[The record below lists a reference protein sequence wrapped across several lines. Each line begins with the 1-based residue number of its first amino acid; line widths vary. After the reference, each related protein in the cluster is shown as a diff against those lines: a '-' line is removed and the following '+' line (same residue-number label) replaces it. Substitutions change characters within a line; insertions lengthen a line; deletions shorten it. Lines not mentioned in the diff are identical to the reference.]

1 MKLTTR
7 LALVVT
13 AILTAATVVTSAQA
27 LIASRDSKLST
38 YYTVLDSLANDLK
51 NTKDDPTSLALL
63 TAENSPIPMSLAF
76 VTNNDISFLT
86 ENAGSEFKL
95 PTSDQFKIGLQ
106 KTIQIT
112 NHLIRF
118 HAISTEEYL
127 VYFLSTD
134 TLQREFNQSLKSALF
149 FNFLIILLGALIVT
163 LLFRRDSKLNSAA
176 RQMQEFIGDASHELK
191 TPLTVIRGYS
201 EMLTSNPN
209 KVSEYSARINSESI
223 RMTNIIDK
231 LLKIAAL
238 DETNPLQTKE
248 IELSDYL
255 QKYVN
260 DLKILQPNRPVKLQA
275 NPLQITTDLEVLDTL
290 ISNLISNARIHSPI
304 DAPIHLSLEG
314 RNLIIEDGGPGLKVI
329 PDKPFQRFDQ
339 SRSRESGGSGLGMT
353 LIQKSA
359 KQLGVKLEF
368 GKSELGGLK
377 VKITF
382 Q

>member
-106 KTIQIT
+106 KNIKIT
-112 NHLIRF
+112 NHLTRF
-118 HAISTEEYL
+118 HAISNDEYL
-127 VYFLSTD
+127 VYFLPTD

-149 FNFLIILLGALIVT
+149 FNLLIILLGALIVT

-238 DETNPLQTKE
+238 DEGSATE
-248 IELSDYL
+248 SVELDLAEYL

-260 DLKILQPNRPVKLQA
+260 DFKVLEPLRPVELSANTLKITAPY
-275 NPLQITTDLEVLDTL
+275 DLIDTL
-290 ISNLISNARIHSPI
+290 ISNLISNVRIHTPI
-304 DAPIHLSLEG
+304 DAPLRITLKDK
-314 RNLIIEDGGPGLKVI
+314 NLIIEDGGPGLTVI
-329 PDKPFQRFDQ
+329 PDKPFQRFDK
-339 SRSRESGGSGLGMT
+339 SRSRISGGSGLGMS

-359 KQLGVKLEF
+359 KQIGAKLEF

-382 Q
+382 

>member
-13 AILTAATVVTSAQA
+13 AILTLATVVTSAQA
-27 LIASRDSKLST
+27 LIASRESKLST
-38 YYTVLDSLANDLK
+38 YYAVLDSLAIDLK
-51 NTKDDPTSLALL
+51 STKDDATSLALL

-76 VTNNDISFLT
+76 IANNDVSFLT
-86 ENAGSEFKL
+86 ENAGSDFKL
-95 PTSDQFKIGLQ
+95 PSTKEFKIGLQ
-106 KTIQIT
+106 KTIKIR
-112 NHLIRF
+112 NHLTRF
-118 HAISTEEYL
+118 HAISNDEYL

-149 FNFLIILLGALIVT
+149 FNLLIILLGALIVT
-163 LLFRRDSKLNSAA
+163 IIFRRDSKLNSAA
-176 RQMQEFIGDASHELK
+176 KQMQEFIGDASHELK

-238 DETNPLQTKE
+238 DETNSMLKRE
-248 IELSDYL
+248 IELSEYL
-255 QKYVN
+255 QNYVN
-260 DLKILQPNRPVKLQA
+260 DLKILQPNRPVKFIA
-275 NPLQITTDLEVLDTL
+275 KPLKINADVEVLDTL
-290 ISNLISNARIHSPI
+290 ISNLISNARIHSPENV
-304 DAPIHLSLEG
+304 PINLTLEG

-329 PDKPFQRFDQ
+329 PDKPFQRFDK
-339 SRSRESGGSGLGMT
+339 SRSRTSGGSGLGMS

-359 KQLGVKLEF
+359 KQIGAKLEF

-377 VKITF
+377 VSITF
-382 Q
+382 

>member
-106 KTIQIT
+106 KTIKIT
-112 NHLIRF
+112 NHLTRF
-118 HAISTEEYL
+118 HAISNDEYL

-134 TLQREFNQSLKSALF
+134 TLQREFNQSLKSALL
-149 FNFLIILLGALIVT
+149 FNLLIILLGALIVT
-163 LLFRRDSKLNSAA
+163 VIFRRDSKLNSAA

-201 EMLTSNPN
+201 EMLESKPE
-209 KVSEYSARINSESI
+209 KVHEYSSRINSESI
-223 RMTNIIDK
+223 RMANIIDK

-238 DETNPLQTKE
+238 DEGRATE
-248 IELSDYL
+248 SVELDLAEYL

-260 DLKILQPNRPVKLQA
+260 DFKVLEPMRPVELSANTLKITA
-275 NPLQITTDLEVLDTL
+275 SYDLIDTL
-290 ISNLISNARIHSPI
+290 ISNLISNVRIHTPI
-304 DAPIHLSLEG
+304 DAPLRITLKD

-359 KQLGVKLEF
+359 KQLGVKMEF

-377 VKITF
+377 VSITF
-382 Q
+382 

>member
-112 NHLIRF
+112 NHLTRF
-118 HAISTEEYL
+118 HAISNDEYL

-134 TLQREFNQSLKSALF
+134 TLQREFNQSLKSALL
-149 FNFLIILLGALIVT
+149 FNLLIILLGALIVT
-163 LLFRRDSKLNSAA
+163 VIFRRDSKLNSAA

-201 EMLTSNPN
+201 EMLESKPE
-209 KVSEYSARINSESI
+209 KVHEYSSRINSESI
-223 RMTNIIDK
+223 RMANIIDK

-238 DETNPLQTKE
+238 DEGRATE
-248 IELSDYL
+248 SVELDLAEYL

-260 DLKILQPNRPVKLQA
+260 DFKVLEPLRPVELSANTLKITAPY
-275 NPLQITTDLEVLDTL
+275 DLIDTL
-290 ISNLISNARIHSPI
+290 ISNLISNVRIHTPI
-304 DAPIHLSLEG
+304 DAPLRITLKDK
-314 RNLIIEDGGPGLKVI
+314 NLIIEDGGPGLTVI
-329 PDKPFQRFDQ
+329 PDKPFQRFDK
-339 SRSRESGGSGLGMT
+339 SRSRASGGSGLGMS

-359 KQLGVKLEF
+359 KQLGAKLEF
-368 GKSELGGLK
+368 GRSDLGGLK
-377 VKITF
+377 VSITF
-382 Q
+382 

>member
-112 NHLIRF
+112 NHLTRF
-118 HAISTEEYL
+118 HAISNDEYL
-127 VYFLSTD
+127 VYFLPTD

-149 FNFLIILLGALIVT
+149 FNLLIILLGALIVT

-238 DETNPLQTKE
+238 DEGRATE
-248 IELSDYL
+248 SVELDLAEYL

-260 DLKILQPNRPVKLQA
+260 DFKVLEPLRPVELSANTLKITAPY
-275 NPLQITTDLEVLDTL
+275 DLIDTL
-290 ISNLISNARIHSPI
+290 ISNLISNVRIHTPI
-304 DAPIHLSLEG
+304 DAPLRITLKD

-339 SRSRESGGSGLGMT
+339 SRSRESGGSGLGMS

-359 KQLGVKLEF
+359 KQLGVKMEF

-377 VKITF
+377 VSITF
-382 Q
+382 

>member
-13 AILTAATVVTSAQA
+13 AILTVATVVTSGQA
-27 LIASRDSKLST
+27 LFASRDSKLTT

-76 VTNNDISFLT
+76 VANSDISFLN
-86 ENAGSEFKL
+86 ENAGSDFKL
-95 PTSDQFKIGLQ
+95 PSNKEFKIGLQ
-106 KTIQIT
+106 KPIQIS
-112 NHLIRF
+112 NHLTRF
-118 HAISTEEYL
+118 HAISNDEYL

-134 TLQREFNQSLKSALF
+134 TLQNEFNQSLKSALF
-149 FNFLIILLGALIVT
+149 FNLFIILLGALIVT

-238 DETNPLQTKE
+238 DETNSMQTRE
-248 IELSDYL
+248 IELSEYL

-260 DLKILQPNRPVKLQA
+260 DLKILQPNRSVKLMA
-275 NPLQITTDLEVLDTL
+275 NPLKINTDVEVLDTL
-290 ISNLISNARIHSPI
+290 ISNLISNARIHSPV
-304 DAPIHLSLEG
+304 DVPIHLTLEG
-314 RNLIIEDGGPGLKVI
+314 RSLVIEDGGPGLKVI
-329 PDKPFQRFDQ
+329 PDKPFQRFDK
-339 SRSRESGGSGLGMT
+339 SRSRESGGSGLGMS

-359 KQLGVKLEF
+359 KQLGAKLEF

-382 Q
+382 

>member
-106 KTIQIT
+106 KNIKIT
-112 NHLIRF
+112 NHLTRF
-118 HAISTEEYL
+118 HAISNDEYL
-127 VYFLSTD
+127 VYFLPTD

-149 FNFLIILLGALIVT
+149 FNLLIILLGALIVT

-238 DETNPLQTKE
+238 DEGSATE
-248 IELSDYL
+248 SVELDLAEYL

-260 DLKILQPNRPVKLQA
+260 DFKVLEPLRPVELSANTLKITAPY
-275 NPLQITTDLEVLDTL
+275 DLIDTL
-290 ISNLISNARIHSPI
+290 ISNLISNVRIHTPI
-304 DAPIHLSLEG
+304 DAPLRITLKDK
-314 RNLIIEDGGPGLKVI
+314 NLIIEDGGPGLTVI
-329 PDKPFQRFDQ
+329 PDKPFQRFDK
-339 SRSRESGGSGLGMT
+339 SRSRASGGSGLGMS

-359 KQLGVKLEF
+359 KQLGAKLEF
-368 GKSELGGLK
+368 GRSDLGGLK
-377 VKITF
+377 VSITF
-382 Q
+382 

>member
-106 KTIQIT
+106 KTIKIT
-112 NHLIRF
+112 NHLTRF
-118 HAISTEEYL
+118 HAISNDEYL

-134 TLQREFNQSLKSALF
+134 TLQREFNKSLKSALF

-238 DETNPLQTKE
+238 DEGRATE
-248 IELSDYL
+248 SVELDLAEYL

-260 DLKILQPNRPVKLQA
+260 DFKVLEPLRPVELSANTLKITAPY
-275 NPLQITTDLEVLDTL
+275 DLIDTL
-290 ISNLISNARIHSPI
+290 ISNLISNVRIHTPI
-304 DAPIHLSLEG
+304 DAPLRITLKDK
-314 RNLIIEDGGPGLKVI
+314 NLIIEDGGPGLKVI

-339 SRSRESGGSGLGMT
+339 SRSRESGGSGLGMS

-359 KQLGVKLEF
+359 KQLGVKMEF

-382 Q
+382 

>member
-112 NHLIRF
+112 NHLTRF
-118 HAISTEEYL
+118 HAISNDEYL
-127 VYFLSTD
+127 VYFLPTD

-149 FNFLIILLGALIVT
+149 FNLLIILLGALIVT

-238 DETNPLQTKE
+238 DEGSATE
-248 IELSDYL
+248 SVELDLAEYL

-260 DLKILQPNRPVKLQA
+260 DFKVLEPLRPVELSANTLKITAPY
-275 NPLQITTDLEVLDTL
+275 DLIDTL
-290 ISNLISNARIHSPI
+290 ISNLISNVRIHTPI
-304 DAPIHLSLEG
+304 DAPLRITLKDK
-314 RNLIIEDGGPGLKVI
+314 NLIIEDGGPGLKVI

-359 KQLGVKLEF
+359 KQLGVKMEF

-377 VKITF
+377 VSITF
-382 Q
+382 

>member
-106 KTIQIT
+106 KTIKIT
-112 NHLIRF
+112 NHLTRF
-118 HAISTEEYL
+118 HAISNDEYL

-149 FNFLIILLGALIVT
+149 FNLLIILLGALIVT

-238 DETNPLQTKE
+238 DEGSATE
-248 IELSDYL
+248 SVELDLAEYL

-260 DLKILQPNRPVKLQA
+260 DFKVLEPLRPVELSANTLKITAPYEL
-275 NPLQITTDLEVLDTL
+275 IDTL
-290 ISNLISNARIHSPI
+290 ISNLMSNVRIHTPI
-304 DAPIHLSLEG
+304 DAPLRITLKD

-359 KQLGVKLEF
+359 KQLGVKMEF

-377 VKITF
+377 VSITF
-382 Q
+382 

>member
-95 PTSDQFKIGLQ
+95 PSSDQFKIGLQ
-106 KTIQIT
+106 KTIKIT
-112 NHLIRF
+112 NHLTRF
-118 HAISTEEYL
+118 HAISNDEYL

-238 DETNPLQTKE
+238 DEGRATE
-248 IELSDYL
+248 SVELDLAEYL

-260 DLKILQPNRPVKLQA
+260 DFKVLEPLRPVELSANTLKITAPY
-275 NPLQITTDLEVLDTL
+275 DLIDTL
-290 ISNLISNARIHSPI
+290 ISNLISNVRIHTPI
-304 DAPIHLSLEG
+304 DAPLRITLKDK
-314 RNLIIEDGGPGLKVI
+314 NLIIEDGGPGLKVI
-329 PDKPFQRFDQ
+329 PDKPFQRFDK
-339 SRSRESGGSGLGMT
+339 SRSRESGGTGLGMS

-359 KQLGVKLEF
+359 KQLGAKLEF

-382 Q
+382 

>member
-38 YYTVLDSLANDLK
+38 YFTVLDSLANDLK

-112 NHLIRF
+112 NHLTRF
-118 HAISTEEYL
+118 HAISNDEYL

-134 TLQREFNQSLKSALF
+134 TLQREFNQSLKSALL
-149 FNFLIILLGALIVT
+149 FNLLIILLGALIVT
-163 LLFRRDSKLNSAA
+163 VIFRRDSKLNSAA

-201 EMLTSNPN
+201 EMLESKPE
-209 KVSEYSARINSESI
+209 KVHEYSSRINSESI
-223 RMTNIIDK
+223 RMANIIDK

-238 DETNPLQTKE
+238 DEGRATE
-248 IELSDYL
+248 SVELDLAEYL

-260 DLKILQPNRPVKLQA
+260 DFKVLEPLRPVELSANTLKITAPY
-275 NPLQITTDLEVLDTL
+275 DLIDTL
-290 ISNLISNARIHSPI
+290 ISNLISNVRIHTPI
-304 DAPIHLSLEG
+304 DAPLRITLKDK
-314 RNLIIEDGGPGLKVI
+314 NLIIEDGGPGLTVI
-329 PDKPFQRFDQ
+329 PDKPFQRFDK
-339 SRSRESGGSGLGMT
+339 SRSRASGGSGLGMS

-359 KQLGVKLEF
+359 KQLGAKLEF
-368 GKSELGGLK
+368 GRSDLGGLK
-377 VKITF
+377 VSITF
-382 Q
+382 

>member
-13 AILTAATVVTSAQA
+13 AILTAATVVTAAQA

-76 VTNNDISFLT
+76 VANSDISFLN

-112 NHLIRF
+112 NHLTRF
-118 HAISTEEYL
+118 HAISNDEYL

-134 TLQREFNQSLKSALF
+134 TLQREFNQSLKSALL
-149 FNFLIILLGALIVT
+149 FNLLIILLGALIVT
-163 LLFRRDSKLNSAA
+163 VIFRRDSKLNSAA

-201 EMLTSNPN
+201 EMLESKPE
-209 KVSEYSARINSESI
+209 KVHEYSSRINSESI
-223 RMTNIIDK
+223 RMANIIDK

-238 DETNPLQTKE
+238 DEGRATE
-248 IELSDYL
+248 SVELDLAEYL

-260 DLKILQPNRPVKLQA
+260 DFKVLEPLRPVELSANTLKITAPY
-275 NPLQITTDLEVLDTL
+275 DLIDTL
-290 ISNLISNARIHSPI
+290 ISNLISNVRIHTPI
-304 DAPIHLSLEG
+304 DAPLRITLKDK
-314 RNLIIEDGGPGLKVI
+314 NLIIEDGGPGLTVI
-329 PDKPFQRFDQ
+329 PDKPFQRFDK
-339 SRSRESGGSGLGMT
+339 SRSRASGGSGLGMS

-359 KQLGVKLEF
+359 KQLGAKLEF
-368 GKSELGGLK
+368 GRSDLGGLK
-377 VKITF
+377 VSITF
-382 Q
+382 

>member
-112 NHLIRF
+112 NHLTRF
-118 HAISTEEYL
+118 HAISNDEYL
-127 VYFLSTD
+127 VYFLPTD

-149 FNFLIILLGALIVT
+149 FNLLIILLGALIVT

-238 DETNPLQTKE
+238 DEGRATE
-248 IELSDYL
+248 SVELDLAEYL

-260 DLKILQPNRPVKLQA
+260 DFKVLEPLRPVELSANTLKITAPY
-275 NPLQITTDLEVLDTL
+275 DLIDTL
-290 ISNLISNARIHSPI
+290 ISNLISNVRIHTPI
-304 DAPIHLSLEG
+304 DAPLRITLKDK
-314 RNLIIEDGGPGLKVI
+314 NLIIEDGGPGLKVI

-359 KQLGVKLEF
+359 KQLGVKMEF

-377 VKITF
+377 VSITF
-382 Q
+382 

>member
-13 AILTAATVVTSAQA
+13 AILTAATVVTAAQA

-112 NHLIRF
+112 NHLTRF
-118 HAISTEEYL
+118 HAISNDEYL

-134 TLQREFNQSLKSALF
+134 TLQREFNQSLKSALL
-149 FNFLIILLGALIVT
+149 FNLLIILLGALIVT
-163 LLFRRDSKLNSAA
+163 VIFRRDSKLNSAA

-201 EMLTSNPN
+201 EMLESNPE
-209 KVSEYSARINSESI
+209 KVHEYSSRINSESI
-223 RMTNIIDK
+223 RMANIIDK

-238 DETNPLQTKE
+238 DEGRATE
-248 IELSDYL
+248 SIELDLAQYL
-255 QKYVN
+255 QKYIN
-260 DLKILQPNRPVKLQA
+260 DFKVLEPLRPVEFSA
-275 NPLQITTDLEVLDTL
+275 NPLKVTAPYDLIDTL
-290 ISNLISNARIHSPI
+290 ISNLISNVRIHTPI
-304 DAPIHLSLEG
+304 DAPLRITLKDK
-314 RNLIIEDGGPGLKVI
+314 NLIIEDGGPGLTVI
-329 PDKPFQRFDQ
+329 PDKPFQRFDK
-339 SRSRESGGSGLGMT
+339 SRSRASGGSGLGMS

-359 KQLGVKLEF
+359 KQLGAKLEF
-368 GKSELGGLK
+368 GRSDLGGLK
-377 VKITF
+377 VSITL
-382 Q
+382 

>member
-13 AILTAATVVTSAQA
+13 AILTLATVVTSAQA
-27 LIASRDSKLST
+27 LIASRNSKLT
-38 YYTVLDSLANDLK
+38 TFYTVLDSLANDLK

-76 VTNNDISFLT
+76 VTNRDISFLN
-86 ENAGSEFKL
+86 ENAGSDFKL
-95 PTSDQFKIGLQ
+95 PSNKEFKIGLQ
-106 KTIQIT
+106 KPIQIS
-112 NHLIRF
+112 NHLTRF
-118 HAISTEEYL
+118 HAISNDEYL

-149 FNFLIILLGALIVT
+149 FNLFIILLGALIVN

-209 KVSEYSARINSESI
+209 KVNEYSARINSESI

-238 DETNPLQTKE
+238 DEGRATE
-248 IELSDYL
+248 SVELDLAEYL

-260 DLKILQPNRPVKLQA
+260 DFKVLEPLRPVELSANTLKITAPY
-275 NPLQITTDLEVLDTL
+275 DLIDTL
-290 ISNLISNARIHSPI
+290 ISNLISNVRIHTPI
-304 DAPIHLSLEG
+304 DAPLRITLKDK
-314 RNLIIEDGGPGLKVI
+314 NLIIEDGGPGLKVI
-329 PDKPFQRFDQ
+329 PDKPFQRFDK
-339 SRSRESGGSGLGMT
+339 SRSEERR
-353 LIQKSA
+353 
-359 KQLGVKLEF
+359 V
-368 GKSELGGLK
+368 GKECRSRWSPYH
-377 VKITF
+377 
-382 Q
+382 